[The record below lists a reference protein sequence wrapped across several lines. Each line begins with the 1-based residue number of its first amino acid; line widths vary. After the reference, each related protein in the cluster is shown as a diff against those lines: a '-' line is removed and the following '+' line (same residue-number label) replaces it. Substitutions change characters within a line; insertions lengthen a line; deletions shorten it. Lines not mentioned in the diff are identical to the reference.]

1 MQTTDYIQAAREL
14 GIEHA
19 RNVASWVADGN
30 TDPEGIRRVLRMLEE
45 GDPAADDYLPR
56 RPDLSGEW
64 ADGMTPT
71 MLYQEITGES
81 HADAEAEAGMAYET
95 LVGTLLDSL
104 CDAYEEGVA
113 DTFQEA
119 CEAELR
125 RWVD

>member
-1 MQTTDYIQAAREL
+1 MTTHTDHLEAAREL

-19 RNVASWVADGN
+19 RNVATWAADGN
-30 TDPEGIRRVLRMLEE
+30 SDPEGIRRVLRMLEE
-45 GDPAADDYLPR
+45 GDPAADDFLPAW
-56 RPDLSGEW
+56 PNLSGEW

-71 MLYQEITGES
+71 ILHREITGEEPREE
-81 HADAEAEAGMAYET
+81 DDT
-95 LVGTLLDSL
+95 FLDEI

>member
-64 ADGMTPT
+64 ADGLTPVS
-71 MLYQEITGES
+71 LFAEITGEDYV
-81 HADAEAEAGMAYET
+81 DAGLAHET
-95 LVGTLLDSL
+95 LMGGPLDAM
-104 CDAYEEGVA
+104 CDAYEQGVA
-113 DTFQEA
+113 DTFQSA